1 LDFCANIIGMEP
13 NQGKYR
19 TPYPSDL
26 TDEQWELIKHFI
38 PQPQP
43 GPNPAKYERREI
55 VNAILYIMRTG
66 CQWRQL
72 PHDFPKWQAVYKY
85 FSGWSKQGLWETIN
99 EILRSRVRF
108 EEGRRVDPTAAIVD
122 SQSVKTT
129 EMGGESG
136 YDAGKKVKGRKRHLL
151 VDGLGLLLYVLVTGA
166 NVQDRDGG
174 RRVLDTASTAYPT
187 LTQVWADGAYQGG
200 LVEHATNQLG
210 INLEIVKRP
219 EGSSGF
225 SVLPKRWIV
234 ERTFGWLN
242 WDRRLSKDYERR
254 SDTTEAFIYI
264 AMCHIMVRR
273 ISPEKST

>member
-1 LDFCANIIGMEP
+1 MGMDP
-13 NQGKYR
+13 NQVKCR
-19 TPYPSDL
+19 AAYPSDL

-38 PQPQP
+38 PQARP

-85 FSGWSKQGLWETIN
+85 FNEWSKQGLWSRIN
-99 EILRSRVRF
+99 DILRSRVRV
-108 EEGRRVDPTAAIVD
+108 EEGRRVEPTAAIVD

-129 EMGGESG
+129 EMGGERG

-151 VDGLGLLLYVLVTGA
+151 VDVLGLLLYVLVTGA

-174 RRVLDTASTAYPT
+174 RRVLETASTMYPE
-187 LTQVWADGAYQGG
+187 LSQVWADGAYQGEF
-200 LVEHATNQLG
+200 VEHASNQLG
-210 INLEIVKRP
+210 INVDIVKRSDD
-219 EGSSGF
+219 SSGF
-225 SVLPKRWIV
+225 YVLPKRWIV
-234 ERTFGWLN
+234 ERTLGWMN

-254 SDTTEAFIYI
+254 SATTETFIYI
-264 AMCHIMVRR
+264 AMCHVMVRR
-273 ISPEKST
+273 ISAENFT